1 MSKKFYISRILQFR
15 KDKGFRKTINRFYFK
30 IRQHLLQNRDV
41 LFYCEI
47 AKFNDEDIQMPPNI
61 KVVGA
66 TSADE
71 ILPEDMN
78 ALIEYRGEKIVRQQ
92 IEERFKHGAALF
104 MVKRDGLL
112 AGFSWIIREVPI
124 EHFFFPLTKNDV
136 YFFDAAILPKYRSR
150 GVLPPFSR
158 FIFSKLKNQGIIR
171 GFFAAHQWN
180 RPMIRTAMRRMAFVK
195 FGVARKFHIHGRDII
210 IWNEM
215 CNKKK
220 HAPKD
225 VSGCGYLL

>member
-1 MSKKFYISRILQFR
+1 MSKKFYISRIIRFR

-30 IRQHLLQNRDV
+30 IKQHLLQNRDV

-47 AKFNDEDIQMPPNI
+47 ANFNDEDIKMPPNL
-61 KVVGA
+61 KVICV
-66 TSADE
+66 TSVDE

-78 ALIEYRGEKIVRQQ
+78 ALIEYRGEKIVCQQ
-92 IEERFKHGAALF
+92 IEERFSHGAVLY
-104 MVKRDGLL
+104 MVKRDGVFS
-112 AGFSWIIREVPI
+112 GFAWIMKEVPI
-124 EHFFFPLTKNDV
+124 EHFFFPLTKNDA

-158 FIFSKLKNQGIIR
+158 FVFSELKKQGIIR
-171 GFFAAHQWN
+171 AFFAAHEWN

-195 FGVARKFHIHGRDII
+195 FGVARKYHILGKDII

-215 CNKKK
+215 CNRNKN
-220 HAPKD
+220 AQKD
-225 VSGCGYLL
+225 IS